1 MLVLLMNSIAWD
13 TRVKKIVKELD
24 DLGKN
29 PIVISVEQEGTHLKI
44 VGNAK
49 LKPVFFTGGR
59 YFFPGVSR
67 ILLFYLFLREAA
79 RQCTQEQVIWCNDL
93 NTLLTGCILK
103 LIFKLHLIYDTHEY
117 AVDEIIGA
125 SKAVI
130 LLKKYYQRF
139 LIRFADKVVSV
150 SPLIA
155 KQLQIDNPFLK
166 DVVVLKNLPDIDLK
180 KRLPINLK
188 EKYSIPSKN
197 TVIVYHG
204 SISNDYV
211 VNELLKAF
219 KFMEWPN
226 VSFLVLGMGSR
237 LCELRRRS
245 SSMHHVNIT
254 DALPIDQLHGV
265 LVSCDFGLVVYPP
278 GCLNHEFCFPN
289 KYFDYLAN
297 GVIPLIPDLQQMK
310 EHIRETGFG
319 CLMRDLQSYDD
330 LIEAKSSMKMLF
342 EKSNIQEES
351 LWASHS
357 QIIEERVIR

>member
-1 MLVLLMNSIAWD
+1 MNSISWD
-13 TRVKKIVKELD
+13 TRVKKIVKELA
-24 DLGKN
+24 DLGKK
-29 PIVISVEQEGTHLKI
+29 PIVISVEQEEAHLKI

-49 LKPVFFTGGR
+49 LKPVFFKGGR
-59 YFFPGVSR
+59 YFFPGMSR
-67 ILLFYLFLREAA
+67 IFLFFLFLRQAA
-79 RQCTQEQVIWCNDL
+79 RQCTQEQTIWCNDL

-103 LIFKLHLIYDTHEY
+103 SIFKCHLIYDTHEY

-125 SKAVI
+125 SNAVI

-139 LIRFADKVVSV
+139 LIRFADKVVTV

-166 DVVVLKNLPDIDLK
+166 DVVVLKNLPDIDLR

-188 EKYSIPSKN
+188 EKYSIPSEN
-197 TVIVYHG
+197 TVIAYHG

-211 VNELLKAF
+211 VDELLKAF
-219 KFMEWPN
+219 KVMEWPN

-237 LCELRRRS
+237 LRELRRHS
-245 SSMHHVNIT
+245 SSMNHVNIN
-254 DALPIDQLHGV
+254 DALPIDQLHDV
-265 LVSCDFGLVVYPP
+265 LVACDFGLVVYPP

-297 GVIPLIPDLQQMK
+297 GVIPIIPDLQQMK

-319 CLMRDLQSYDD
+319 CLLGDFESYDD
-330 LIEAKSSMKMLF
+330 LIKAKSAMKMVY
-342 EKSNIQEES
+342 EKSNIQGES

-357 QIIEERVIR
+357 QIIEERIVR